1 MSGIES
7 SLRDLMNI
15 DGALGGCIVDYT
27 SGMSLGTIG
36 SGVDFDL
43 AAAGNSEVVKAKL
56 STMRALGIKGSID
69 DILIT
74 LDDQLHVIRPAARHE
89 NLFLYLVLD
98 KAKAN
103 LALARRKV
111 KDVEAV
117 VEI

>member
-1 MSGIES
+1 MSVTS
-7 SLRDLMNI
+7 SLNELMKI

-27 SGMSLGTIG
+27 SGMTLGTVG
-36 SGVDFDL
+36 TGVDFDL

-56 STMRALGIKGSID
+56 STMESLGIKGSID

-74 LDDQLHVIRPAARHE
+74 LEHQLHVIRPTAQHE

-111 KDVEAV
+111 KDLEATITV
-117 VEI
+117 

>member
-1 MSGIES
+1 MSIAA
-7 SLRDLMNI
+7 SLNELMKI

-27 SGMSLGTIG
+27 SGMTLGTVG
-36 SGVDFDL
+36 TGVDFDL

-56 STMRALGIKGSID
+56 NTMESLGIKGSID

-74 LDDQLHVIRPAARHE
+74 LESQLHVIRPTAQHE

-111 KDVEAV
+111 KDIEAIITV
-117 VEI
+117 